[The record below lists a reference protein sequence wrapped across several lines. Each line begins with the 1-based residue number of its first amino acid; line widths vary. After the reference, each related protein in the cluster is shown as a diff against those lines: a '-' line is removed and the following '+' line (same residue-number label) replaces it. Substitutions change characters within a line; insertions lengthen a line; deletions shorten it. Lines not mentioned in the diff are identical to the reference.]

1 MKVSVYEAKSKLS
14 QMINSA
20 LEGEEVVITR
30 NGKDTVKLTPVKQ
43 TKGDWIGMYKG
54 QIKIHDNFDEPL
66 DDETLGFFTGES
78 ETFLDRAMKEDQQN
92 TQVKE

>member
-14 QMINSA
+14 QMIKAA

-30 NGKDTVKLTPVKQ
+30 NGEETVKLTPVRKQ
-43 TKGDWIGMYKG
+43 KGDWIGMYKG

-66 DDETLGFFTGES
+66 DDETLAVFTGDA
-78 ETFLDRAMKEDQQN
+78 ETFLDRIMKKDQRDD
-92 TQVKE
+92 E